1 MSAANSQTSD
11 KTRVMIVG
19 VLVAIV
25 LVIIGLFLPPISLGQ
40 RLGLT
45 GRSETIATNPTPA
58 NAPQEVALQLVN
70 SAESVSIGSLSWSDF
85 GADPQWA
92 TAAQTWPSD
101 LNISGPVYTLS
112 AATTPEGSVRITPQG
127 ATQPA
132 DQLDLFGWDGAN
144 WHFIAS
150 QVDGGQLVSTSGP
163 LPRALAVAHANIV
176 APVVAVEV
184 GGSDL
189 PEELLAEANTII
201 VSGLTLAGDG
211 GIEGTPAPTPGGAY
225 QQLARITNTGAVLD
239 QASLNSLLGSA
250 DVQTQHISALVD
262 AVFAGGYAGVLVD
275 YQGVPVA
282 QRANFSAFLTQLK
295 DALAAKG
302 LQLAV
307 ALNAPYLDDNGQWET
322 AGQDWAAIGSLADV
336 LFVQM
341 PPAPDTYGSGGAAEQ
356 LLSWATRQVD
366 RRRLVLLLGAN
377 AVDMVGEAHFEIP
390 NLATLTNYG
399 QIALEAGS
407 ENLAPGQPLSATLS
421 GSAGPLEWDGG
432 AITYKYS
439 YEQAGQTHTV
449 WLANEGALA
458 QHLRLAP
465 AFNVGGVAVRGLDT
479 TANGAGYA
487 AALRS
492 YTDSAEPPAPAAAA
506 LVWIIQNAAGD
517 VVHNVTGADALSMSW
532 DGTEAAGDYTLQVD
546 FSLGDNV
553 VTLDSVPL
561 SIAAPVAE
569 VEPTPE
575 PVNEVTGTGAVG
587 GAGMGASVNTSS
599 NFRDGPGLG
608 YPVKKI
614 LEVNARLLLIGRNQ
628 DASWYQSVPQGEEDE
643 GWVYGSLVTVDSGA
657 DVNSLPIVKVDPPV
671 GGGGGGGGPAPAPA
685 PAPAPVKA
693 APITGGF
700 EVGGQTQSFGNPT
713 LMASSGMTWVKFQH
727 KWSPGDPPDTV
738 AGRISSAHAN
748 GFKVLLSIPGASSY
762 PGSIDFQAYV
772 NFLGGVAALG
782 PDAIE
787 VWNEMN
793 IDFEWPAGQID
804 PASYVNNMLAPAYN
818 AIKAANS
825 RVIVISGAPAP
836 TGFDNGTNAW
846 ADSRYMAG
854 VAAAGGANYMDCIGV
869 HHNAGATSPSAN
881 SGHPAGNSH
890 YSWYFWPTL
899 NMYYDTFGGA
909 RPVCFTELGYLS
921 GQDFGGVPSRF
932 SWAANTTVAQHAQW
946 LAEAASLSASS
957 GKVRLLIV
965 FNVDFTYYADDP
977 QAGYAMVRPDGSCP
991 SCTLLGTVMGR

>member
-1 MSAANSQTSD
+1 MSAANNQPSD
-11 KTRVMIVG
+11 KTRVLILG
-19 VLVAIV
+19 VLVALI
-25 LVIIGLFLPPISLGQ
+25 LVIVGLFLPPISLGQ

-45 GRSETIATNPTPA
+45 GRSDTVAAPTPV

-70 SAESVSIGSLSWSDF
+70 SAESVTVGSLGWSDF
-85 GADPQWA
+85 SADPQWA
-92 TAAQTWPSD
+92 TAAQTWPAD
-101 LNISGPVYTLS
+101 LTISGPVYTFS
-112 AATTPEGSVRITPQG
+112 AATTPEGSVSITPQG
-127 ATQPA
+127 ATQPT
-132 DQLDLFGWDGAN
+132 DQLDVFGWDGAN
-144 WHFIAS
+144 WRFIAS
-150 QVDGGQLVSTSGP
+150 QVDGDRLVSASGP
-163 LPRALAVAHANIV
+163 LPRALALAHAEV
-176 APVVAVEV
+176 AEPVVAVEAT
-184 GGSDL
+184 GDDL
-189 PEELLAEANTII
+189 PAELLAQANTVI
-201 VSGLTLAGDG
+201 VSGLTLAGNG
-211 GIEGTPAPTPGGAY
+211 GVEGTPAAMPGGAY
-225 QQLARITNTGAVLD
+225 RQVARITNTGAVLD

-250 DVQTQHISALVD
+250 DAQSQHIGALVD
-262 AVFAGGYAGVLVD
+262 QVFAGGYAGLLVD

-282 QRANFSAFLTQLK
+282 QRANFSAFLTELK
-295 DALAAKG
+295 AALTAKG

-307 ALNAPYLDDNGQWET
+307 ALSTPYLDDSGQWET
-322 AGQDWAAIGSLADV
+322 AGQDWAAVGRLADM

-341 PPAPDTYGSGGAAEQ
+341 PPAPEAYGSGGAAEQ
-356 LLSWATRQVD
+356 LLAWATRQVD
-366 RRRLVLLLGAN
+366 RRHLVLLYSAN
-377 AVDMVGEAHFEIP
+377 AVDMVGEAHFEMS
-390 NLATLTNYG
+390 NTAALANYG
-399 QIALEAGS
+399 QIALESGS
-407 ENLAPGQPLSATLS
+407 ENLEPGQPLSATLS
-421 GSAGPLEWDGG
+421 GTAGPLEWDG
-432 AITYKYS
+432 AAVTYKYT

-465 AFNVGGVAVRGLDT
+465 AFNVGGVALRGLDT

-487 AALRS
+487 AALQS
-492 YTDSAEPPAPAAAA
+492 YVDSAEPPAPAAAA

-517 VVHNVTGADALSMSW
+517 VIHNVTGADALDMSW
-532 DGTEAAGDYTLQVD
+532 EGTQTAGDYTLQVD
-546 FSLGDNV
+546 FSLGESI

-561 SIAAPVAE
+561 TVAAPLAE

-575 PVNEVTGTGAVG
+575 PGNEVTGTGAIG
-587 GAGMGASVNTSS
+587 GAGAGASVNISS
-599 NFRDGPGLG
+599 NLRDGPGLG
-608 YPVKKI
+608 YPVKKV
-614 LEVNARLLLIGRNQ
+614 LAANARLLLIGRNQ

-643 GWVYGSLVTVDSGA
+643 GWIYGPLVTVDSGV
-657 DVNSLPIVKVDPPV
+657 DVNNLPIVKVDPPL
-671 GGGGGGGGPAPAPA
+671 GGGGDGGGGVA
-685 PAPAPVKA
+685 PAPAPVKP

-700 EVGGQTQSFGNPT
+700 EVGGQTQSLGNPT
-713 LMASSGMTWVKFQH
+713 LMASAGMTWVKFQH
-727 KWSPGDPPDTV
+727 KWSPGDSPDAV
-738 AGRISSAHAN
+738 AGRISSAHGS

-787 VWNEMN
+787 IWNEMN

-846 ADSRYMAG
+846 ADNRYMAG

-869 HHNAGATSPSAN
+869 HHNAGATSPSATT
-881 SGHPAGNSH
+881 GHPAGNSH

-946 LAEAASLSASS
+946 LAEAVSLSASS

-965 FNVDFTYYADDP
+965 FNVDFTYFGDDP

-991 SCTLLGTVMGR
+991 SCTLIATVMGR